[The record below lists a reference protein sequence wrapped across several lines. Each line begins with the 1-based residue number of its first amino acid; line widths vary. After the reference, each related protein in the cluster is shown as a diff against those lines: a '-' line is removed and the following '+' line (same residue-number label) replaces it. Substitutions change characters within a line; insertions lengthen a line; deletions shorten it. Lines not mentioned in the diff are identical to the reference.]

1 MFENRKIG
9 MIGCGKMGTILLKGI
24 LDGQLVSEGQ
34 ITVADAVRDRLEEI
48 RETYPLILQED
59 NQNLVRQADIL
70 ILAVKPQNL
79 PDLLNEI
86 ALNVHPRQ
94 LILSIAAGISTQLI
108 EKHFSEPVRVVR
120 AMPNTPALVGEGV
133 TALAA
138 VGTRCGAAQAG
149 AQRARRGIITNAKV
163 WQMLRCSH
171 AVVEFHQGAFLAI
184 ETKIES
190 AAVAWDESDNVVFGV
205 FALLCTHLEFPELT
219 HVPGR
224 EFAPPQDHFDD
235 AGQGGIGQ
243 GIQVMDTPVDDRGLH
258 FFLLQ
263 RVDVCQRRHPRNDR

>member
-1 MFENRKIG
+1 MFKNRKIG

-86 ALNVHPRQ
+86 AMDVLPRQ

-138 VGTRCGAAQAG
+138 GVHATAEDIETAVRIFEAVGLTVTVKENLMDAVTGLSGSGPGYVFIMLEALADAGVLLGLPRDIALKLAAQTLLGAAKMYLQTGKHPGELKDMVTSPGGTTIAG
-149 AQRARRGIITNAKV
+149 LKALEEGGLRATL
-163 WQMLRCSH
+163 M
-171 AVVEFHQGAFLAI
+171 
-184 ETKIES
+184 
-190 AAVAWDESDNVVFGV
+190 AAVAAAARRSK
-205 FALLCTHLEFPELT
+205 ALD
-219 HVPGR
+219 G
-224 EFAPPQDHFDD
+224 D
-235 AGQGGIGQ
+235 
-243 GIQVMDTPVDDRGLH
+243 
-258 FFLLQ
+258 
-263 RVDVCQRRHPRNDR
+263 